1 MIDLDKYITA
11 AQLSEAIGVSNAT
24 ANKMLKEVGGG
35 QMIGN
40 TTFYDRESVRA
51 AVALKYSRVL
61 GFIYVEA

>member
-40 TTFYDRESVRA
+40 TTIYDRESVKKS
-51 AVALKYSRVL
+51 VADKYERVL
-61 GFIYVEA
+61 QFVAE